1 MKKYVWLNLDTGE
14 FSNSWDEEMHKA
26 TFDDDSDLYEWM
38 TTNDSRIKLICYEC
52 PNDENFEFCNLM
64 RLK

>member
-14 FSNSWDEEMHKA
+14 FSNSWDEKMHKD
-26 TFDDDSDLYEWM
+26 TFEYDSDYEYI
-38 TTNDSRIKLICYEC
+38 TTNNLRTKLICYEC